1 MDLRGA
7 LNFLFRRALPAT
19 AVVAL
24 LVASLKLAED
34 AAGDGSRFAAHYRW
48 VLGAAAIAL
57 AALVFAIGQRL
68 WRLRADLR
76 REAPGA
82 RLSRRLLFMLIL
94 LALPSIV
101 VVYGFALRFLDATID
116 SWFNVRL
123 EQALDGALE
132 IGRIVVD
139 EHLQVAE
146 TASAGV
152 AQRLAAEPAASAQ
165 ATLDEVI
172 DQVGATQL
180 TVFGDDGRV
189 QATASSDPRRL
200 DPPLPDSS
208 LLLRVQGDGRYAA
221 AEPFG
226 EVLALRVALPIAAAD
241 SVGNSTESRGGFVQG
256 RLLQGI
262 FPLPARLQTLTRGIE
277 SASFDF
283 QRLKFLRGSLKLTF
297 ALILTFVLLLAV
309 LVVVLAAF
317 GVARRLVAPV
327 RRLAAATR
335 AVGAGRY
342 DTPLPV
348 PSDDELGFLVNSF
361 AEMTRE
367 LEFAGARAQKSA
379 RETEQQ
385 RAWLE
390 AVLERLSAG
399 VLGFDRDGNLRIAN
413 RAAEAILGV
422 SLTRHLGHR
431 LAELKN
437 ERADLAPFTDPLARH
452 LREDRREWREEVGID
467 SAEGRRTL
475 MLRGTALPDQAGY
488 VAVFDDLTVLNRAQR
503 DAAWGEVA
511 RRLAHE
517 VKNPLTPIQ
526 LAAERLRRRFL
537 GRLSPEEGEL
547 IDRATHTIV
556 SQVEALKTMVNAFG
570 DYARPPQLSTRP
582 IALHAL
588 VGEVLDLYENDQR
601 ITLTRQFAPGEPRVR
616 VDAVRLRQAL
626 HNLLKNAL
634 EAIGETR
641 KPQIQITT
649 RAVRVDD
656 IDWVELC
663 VADNGP
669 GLPADFGERW
679 FEPYTTSKSKGTG
692 LGLAVVK
699 KIVEEQGGSVTA
711 QNRAQGGAEFI
722 LRLPLDRV
730 AGDARSTLP

>member
-1 MDLRGA
+1 MVSRGA
-7 LNFLFRRALPAT
+7 LNFLLRRLLPGL
-19 AVVAL
+19 AVAAL

-34 AAGDGSRFAAHYRW
+34 AAGDTGRFAAHYRW
-48 VLGAAAIAL
+48 VLGAAAAAL
-57 AALVFAIGQRL
+57 AILAFAIGQRL
-68 WRLRADLR
+68 WRLRADIA
-76 REAPGA
+76 RETPGA
-82 RLSRRLLFMLIL
+82 RLNKRLLRVLIL
-94 LALPSIV
+94 LAVPPIV
-101 VVYGFALRFLDATID
+101 VVYGFALRFLDATVD
-116 SWFNVRL
+116 NWFNVRL
-123 EQALDGALE
+123 EQALDDALE

-139 EHLQVAE
+139 EHLRNAE
-146 TASAGV
+146 SASAEI
-152 AQRLAAEPAASAQ
+152 AARLASEPVEAAQ
-165 ATLDEVI
+165 GVLDESI
-172 DQVGATQL
+172 NRLDAIQL
-180 TVFGDDGRV
+180 TMFGADGRV
-189 QATASSDPRRL
+189 MATASSDPRYL
-200 DPPLPDSS
+200 DPPLPDNA
-208 LLLRVQGDGRYAA
+208 LLMRMQSEGRYAA
-221 AEPFG
+221 AEPLG
-226 EVLALRVALPIAAAD
+226 DALALRVALPVVAA
-241 SVGNSTESRGGFVQG
+241 GESRLQA

-262 FPLPARLQTLTRGIE
+262 FPLPARLQPLTRGIE

-297 ALILTFVLLLAV
+297 ALILSFVLLLSV
-309 LVVVLAAF
+309 LVVLLAAF
-317 GVARRLVAPV
+317 GVSRRLVAPV
-327 RRLAAATR
+327 GRLAAATR
-335 AVGAGRY
+335 AVGAGRF
-342 DTPLPV
+342 DTPLPAA
-348 PSDDELGFLVNSF
+348 SDDELGFLVHSF
-361 AEMTRE
+361 AQMTRE
-367 LEFAGARAQKSA
+367 LEFASARARKSS

-399 VLGFDRDGNLRIAN
+399 VLGFDREGRLRVAN
-413 RAAEAILGV
+413 RAAEAILGMALAHHV
-422 SLTRHLGHR
+422 GRSLG
-431 LAELKN
+431 EL
-437 ERADLAPFTDPLARH
+437 RADRSDLAPFIDPLARH
-452 LREDRREWREEVGID
+452 LRESPREWREEVVVD
-467 SAEGRRTL
+467 TAEGRRML
-475 MLRGTALPDQAGY
+475 MLRGTALPDNAGY

-556 SQVEALKTMVNAFG
+556 TQVEALKTMVNAFG

-588 VGEVLDLYENDQR
+588 LGEVLDLYENDQR
-601 ITLTRQFAPGEPRVR
+601 ISLTRQFTATEPLVR

-649 RAVRVDD
+649 RVINEAEQ
-656 IDWVELC
+656 DWVELA

-679 FEPYTTSKSKGTG
+679 FEPYTTSKVRGTG

-699 KIVEEQGGSVTA
+699 KIVEEHGGSVRA
-711 QNRAQGGAEFI
+711 DNRAQGGAEFT
-722 LRLPLDRV
+722 LRLPLETP
-730 AGDARSTLP
+730 ATQIARG